1 MLSECSKLM
10 TIEPNEMIYVRVF
23 VHSVELI
30 IIIINTNEYNQYK
43 TVIM

>member
-10 TIEPNEMIYVRVF
+10 TIEPNRMIYERVF
-23 VHSVELI
+23 VHLVELI
-30 IIIINTNEYNQYK
+30 IINTNDYNQYK